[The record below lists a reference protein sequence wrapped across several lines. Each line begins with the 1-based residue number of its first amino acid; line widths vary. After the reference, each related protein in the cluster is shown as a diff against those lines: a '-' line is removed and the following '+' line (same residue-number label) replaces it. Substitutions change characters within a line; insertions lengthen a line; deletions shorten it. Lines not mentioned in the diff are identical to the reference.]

1 MHKRFTGWLAS
12 IAVTLLLTALPTQ
25 AQVTAGR
32 DYTPIEP
39 AQTSD
44 SPAKIEVLE
53 FFSYGC
59 PHCSDFHPTVSKWS
73 SKLPA
78 DVVFKR
84 VPVSFG
90 RAQWASLSKLY
101 YALEAIGELPR
112 HDVAVF
118 EALHA
123 KGLKLYDDKSILE
136 WITARGVD
144 AKKFADAYNSFG
156 VVSKVKRADQ
166 MVQAYKVQGVPALTV
181 DGKFMVLNEGINGH
195 EELAA
200 RTDKVIDKARADRS
214 KKK

>member
-1 MHKRFTGWLAS
+1 MHKRFTGWLSA
-12 IAVTLLLTALPTQ
+12 IAITLLLTALPAQ
-25 AQVTAGR
+25 AQVTVGR
-32 DYTPIEP
+32 DYTLIEP
-39 AQTSD
+39 AQASD
-44 SPAKIEVLE
+44 NPAKIEVLE

-59 PHCSDFHPTVSKWS
+59 PHCSDFHPTVSNWS

-101 YALEAIGELPR
+101 YALEAIGELPK
-112 HDVAVF
+112 HDGAAF

-136 WITARGVD
+136 WVTARGVD
-144 AKKFADAYNSFG
+144 ARKFGDAYNSFG

-166 MVQAYKVQGVPALTV
+166 MVQAYKVQGVPALAV
-181 DGKFMVLNEGINGH
+181 DGKFMVLNEGIKGH
-195 EELAA
+195 DDLVA
-200 RTDKVIDKARADRS
+200 RTDKVIDKARADRT